1 MGGDGIVLSR
11 ERRPLMGPL
20 DPRLTP
26 ARPDVAAAHLKGQ
39 VEALRFVAGER
50 RRVAVGHV
58 GIRRA
63 PGPDAPL
70 ETEALFGEEVTVYDE
85 LEGWSWLQLATDGYV
100 GYAPSAALSGELGP
114 GVTHRVAALRTLLF
128 PIPSIKAPPVDALS
142 MNALASVVETD
153 GRFAVLDT
161 GAYAIAAHLAPLGTR
176 ETDPVAVAERFIGA
190 PYLWG
195 GRTSLGLDCSALVQL
210 SLAACGVKA
219 PRDTDMQEAALGKAV
234 PLEEARRGDLM
245 FWKGHVAL
253 VRDAASIV
261 HANAHA
267 MAVAPEP
274 LDAAVARIRAAGD
287 EVSSVRRLG

>member
-1 MGGDGIVLSR
+1 MGGDGIVLAR

-50 RRVAVGHV
+50 RRLPVGHV
-58 GIRRA
+58 GIRPA

-70 ETEALFGEEVTVYDE
+70 ETDALFGEEVTVYDE